1 MYACMYVC
9 VYAGASEMEQA
20 DLRASESSL
29 PGDLL
34 ALGIVRNGRKERGT
48 GAKKRVKLSL
58 ERDSCFPQKARVNGG
73 TSELCW
79 RLYVAKTNLELDAE
93 YEELNGKE
101 LANNWYATLYVK

>member
-1 MYACMYVC
+1 MYVWGLLKWNRRIY
-9 VYAGASEMEQA
+9 V
-20 DLRASESSL
+20 RSESSL

-73 TSELCW
+73 MSELCW

-93 YEELNGKE
+93 YGELNGRISE
-101 LANNWYATLYVK
+101 